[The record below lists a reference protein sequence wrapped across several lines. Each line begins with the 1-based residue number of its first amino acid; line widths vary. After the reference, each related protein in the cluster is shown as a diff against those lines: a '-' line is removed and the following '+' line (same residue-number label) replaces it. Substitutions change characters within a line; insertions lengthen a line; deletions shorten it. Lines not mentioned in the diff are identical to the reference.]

1 MSFRERLRARAPL
14 LGTFVKL
21 PGTQPIEILGAAGF
35 DFVVIDREHAPLGVA
50 ETDLLVLAARASNV
64 AALVRVASVDDG
76 SVLSAL
82 DCGASGVM
90 VPHVMDAGGARAVAG
105 SCRYAGGSR
114 GFAGMTRASGWGS
127 RGGTAH
133 MRAQDAEVA
142 CVAMIEDVAAV
153 ERVGEIAAVEGID
166 ALFVGRGDLTASFGD
181 DPGAKAK
188 VAELSARVA
197 AAAREAGVAL
207 MMLATSKAD
216 AEAVRALGATAIL
229 VASDHNFLKSAAS
242 AAVSDYAVAAS

>member
-1 MSFRERLRARAPL
+1 LRAREPL

-21 PGTQPIEILGAAGF
+21 PGTQAIEIIGAAGF

-50 ETDLLVLAARASNV
+50 ETDLMVLAARASNV
-64 AALVRVASVDDG
+64 AALVRVAGTSDG

-90 VPHVMDAGGARAVAG
+90 VPHVIDAGNARAVAA

-114 GFAGMTRASGWGS
+114 GFAGMTRASGWGARS
-127 RGGTAH
+127 GTAH
-133 MRAQDAEVA
+133 MRAQDDAVA

-153 ERVGEIAAVEGID
+153 ERIAEIAAVEGLD

-188 VAELSARVA
+188 VAGLTARVA
-197 AAAREAGVAL
+197 AAAGEAGVAL
-207 MMLATSKAD
+207 MMLATGKAD
-216 AEAVRALGATAIL
+216 AEAMRGLGATAIL
-229 VASDHNFLKSAAS
+229 VASDHNLLKAAAS
-242 AAVSDYAVAAS
+242 TAVADYSVAS